1 MDTFDN
7 RGLNANMASAVLTGL
22 SGAAT
27 TISTTGTPAYILG
40 GKFLAATNQSGGA
53 TPTTDIATG
62 AVFKSLA
69 NGKQCIF
76 VFGWDSSAPTVASV
90 AQGPIVNTADVV
102 NKAAALDFP
111 SIPSTFVPFAYVS
124 IANANATAWL
134 FGTNNWNATSL
145 TIGTVE
151 NVFQLPE
158 QPLTAAS
165 A

>member
-1 MDTFDN
+1 MDLLDIRGGSWN
-7 RGLNANMASAVLTGL
+7 RDSAALTGL

-27 TISTTGTPAYILG
+27 TISTTSTPSYYWKGQIYAS
-40 GKFLAATNQSGGA
+40 TNQSSGA

-62 AVFKSLA
+62 AAFLPLA
-69 NGKQCIF
+69 NGKQCLF

-90 AQGPIVNTADVV
+90 AQGKIVNTADVV
-102 NKAAALDFP
+102 NKSAALDFP
-111 SIPSTFVPFAYVS
+111 IIPDTFVPFAYVS

-151 NVFQLPE
+151 NVALLPS